1 MTFQCLCVERSTE
14 LGVLHA
20 ELGLGLILEGV
31 YVLSA
36 YWMLKEDG
44 GGVNCDPAFRQLAVQ
59 WRIRTAHRNVSAMA
73 TLCRGEHEVWGAQ
86 DQGLRPRLLRAS
98 KL

>member
-14 LGVLHA
+14 LGVLRA
-20 ELGLGLILEGV
+20 ELGLGLTLEGV

-36 YWMLKEDG
+36 YWQI
-44 GGVNCDPAFRQLAVQ
+44 AFRQLAVQ

-73 TLCRGEHEVWGAQ
+73 TLCRGEHEAWGAQ
-86 DQGLRPRLLRAS
+86 DQGLWPRLLRAS

>member
-14 LGVLHA
+14 LGVLRA
-20 ELGLGLILEGV
+20 ELGLGLTLEGV

-36 YWMLKEDG
+36 YWQI
-44 GGVNCDPAFRQLAVQ
+44 AFRQLAIQ

-73 TLCRGEHEVWGAQ
+73 TCAEVSMRCGEPRIRGFG
-86 DQGLRPRLLRAS
+86 QGF
-98 KL
+98 